1 MDELI
6 KEALQ
11 FNNVTPTTNLLNFI
25 ISLLTSSILLYI
37 LALTYIKSHSGYSY
51 SKNYVHTLIFVGIT
65 ITLIMIIIGSNI
77 ARAFALVGA
86 MSIVRFRN
94 PIKDSKDLVYI
105 FVAMAIGMATG
116 TYFYMY
122 AVIFTIF
129 FIILNL
135 IFEMTSF
142 GEIKLKTIII
152 KLKINEGSITNI
164 SSLLET
170 YKLNYTLIS
179 TDKHDDKGNVYEDI
193 IYEITTDHKTNI
205 NEVIMKIGKIDT
217 VISYNQLVGDNYVS
231 I

>member
-11 FNNVTPTTNLLNFI
+11 INNLVSTTNVLNFI
-25 ISLLTSSILLYI
+25 ISLLTSSLLLYI
-37 LALTYIKSHSGYSY
+37 LALTYIKFHSGYSY
-51 SKNYVHTLIFVGIT
+51 SKNYVHTIIFVGIT

-105 FVAMAIGMATG
+105 FVAMAIGMASG
-116 TYFYMY
+116 TYFYLY
-122 AVIFTIF
+122 AIIFTLF

-135 IFEMTSF
+135 YFSITNF

-152 KLKINEGSITNI
+152 KLKIIEGTISNI
-164 SSLLET
+164 DNLLEQ
-170 YKLNYTLIS
+170 YNLNYTLIS
-179 TDKHDDKGNVYEDI
+179 TDKHDDEGNVYEDI

-205 NEVIMKIGKIDT
+205 KDVIMKIGNIDT
-217 VISYNQLVGDNYVS
+217 VISYNQIVGDNYVS